1 MIEAPWW
8 HDVKYWE
15 EEAFYNPKL
24 KSSSGRRG
32 KAESLDYDL
41 PSSFFA
47 FLFLDLYETGKLEG
61 AGVTF
66 LSLPQVR

>member
-15 EEAFYNPKL
+15 GAAFYNPNL
-24 KSSSGRRG
+24 KSSSGRRR

-41 PSSFFA
+41 QSSFFA
-47 FLFLDLYETGKLEG
+47 FLFLDLCETGKIEG

-66 LSLPQVR
+66 LSFPQVR